1 MLVNV
6 AVNNNWFHRHSTN
19 ILLALLRSSF
29 LFLFFFFI
37 WISFHL
43 FRMVG
48 VAHSWNLF
56 IFFNSLLTDIRSLF
70 EYIILSRL
78 VAHLICKHLK
88 WTTEIKQ
95 PMLSVRVFGL
105 EFYGRT
111 MCECKC
117 DCKRMFIF
125 IILKLIYRGMEFQR
139 IDSDFKISQVCI
151 QLVTQNMHEYV
162 QNGMFTRRV
171 NIRESVYILMK

>member
-1 MLVNV
+1 M
-6 AVNNNWFHRHSTN
+6 
-19 ILLALLRSSF
+19 
-29 LFLFFFFI
+29 
-37 WISFHL
+37 
-43 FRMVG
+43 
-48 VAHSWNLF
+48 AHSWNLF

-78 VAHLICKHLK
+78 ICKRLK
-88 WTTEIKQ
+88 WTIEIKR

-111 MCECKC
+111 MCECEC

-139 IDSDFKISQVCI
+139 IDSYFKISQVCI
-151 QLVTQNMHEYV
+151 QLVTQNIQIRAKWHVYETREYSRKCLYFDEI
-162 QNGMFTRRV
+162 N
-171 NIRESVYILMK
+171 SVTNVSLVTLFIWQLSK